1 MSMTFTQIPQ
11 TPGNGP
17 HQVCPPCS
25 EAHVSHPGVSDSVGI
40 RPTAMRRRTISPR
53 IETGSSDGVAATHDY
68 VRRYWI
74 PVIGPGAVADLLR
87 ITAAA
92 QSGRS
97 LPEPVHL
104 SSLVALGLARRDHD
118 TVVVPTTVRPLDATM
133 VQRLPPPLR
142 RTHPQRAVASR
153 ERSYPDR

>member
-1 MSMTFTQIPQ
+1 MTLTQIPQ
-11 TPGNGP
+11 TPGIGP

-25 EAHVSHPGVSDSVGI
+25 EAHVSHPGVSEPTGI
-40 RPTAMRRRTISPR
+40 RPTAVRRRNISPR
-53 IETGSSDGVAATHDY
+53 IETGGSDGVAATHDY

-104 SSLVALGLARRDHD
+104 ASLVALGLARRDD
-118 TVVVPTTVRPLDATM
+118 NTVVVPTTVRPLDRTM
-133 VQRLPPPLR
+133 VRGLPPALR
-142 RTHPQRAVASR
+142 RSHPHRAVPR
-153 ERSYPDR
+153 RGRSYPDG